1 MYIEYEQ
8 TVKALTWK
16 KGETNK
22 EENSVA
28 FIYFMKFYNTRS

>member
-16 KGETNK
+16 KEETNI

-28 FIYFMKFYNTRS
+28 FIYFMKFHNTQS